1 MRELTEKQKRFALEY
16 AIKCNAAQA
25 AIAAGYSVKSSRY
38 IGYKLL
44 KNQRIAAMVKEAL
57 DTAQAQKVCDLQE
70 VMEYLTTVM
79 RGETEAT
86 IVVTERHGD
95 GTSTAR
101 TFIKPPS
108 EGERLRAAEL
118 IGKRYGLFTGRVDID
133 ANVTPVIICGAAD
146 IEDGDTIFNS
156 GK

>member
-57 DTAQAQKVCDLQE
+57 VPPRHKRC
-70 VMEYLTTVM
+70 
-79 RGETEAT
+79 AT
-86 IVVTERHGD
+86 CR
-95 GTSTAR
+95 
-101 TFIKPPS
+101 
-108 EGERLRAAEL
+108 RLWS
-118 IGKRYGLFTGRVDID
+118 I
-133 ANVTPVIICGAAD
+133 
-146 IEDGDTIFNS
+146 
-156 GK
+156 